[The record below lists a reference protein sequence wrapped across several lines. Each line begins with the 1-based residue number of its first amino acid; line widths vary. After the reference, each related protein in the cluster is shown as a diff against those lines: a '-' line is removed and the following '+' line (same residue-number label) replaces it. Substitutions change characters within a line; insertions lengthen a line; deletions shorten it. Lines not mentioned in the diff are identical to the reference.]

1 MAGEVP
7 SGIGG
12 LVRYNEEYKSK
23 INLSPAHVIGFVM
36 VIVLATILLRIFFPI
51 A

>member
-12 LVRYNEEYKSK
+12 LVRYKEEYKSR
-23 INLSPAHVIGFVM
+23 ISLSPTHVIGFIM
-36 VIVLATILLRIFFPI
+36 ILVLTTILLRIFFPI